1 VILLPEA
8 AAPPTVPLRRQ
19 LSEVANRR
27 VVLALMTTMI
37 GFAGQIVAYTYLTP
51 FLEHVSGFRPD
62 SISALLVAF
71 GVAAAVGTFIAGPA
85 IDRHPRTLPA
95 LGLATLAAVLAL
107 MTLTG
112 ETRLEAALTLI
123 AWGATSFGIGPILQ
137 QQAAH
142 AAPHSA
148 DIVSSLN
155 ISAFNLGIAVGAAL
169 GGRVV
174 ASSGVHAVTWVGA
187 IVVSISVALA
197 SINALGTRCT

>member
-1 VILLPEA
+1 
-8 AAPPTVPLRRQ
+8 
-19 LSEVANRR
+19 
-27 VVLALMTTMI
+27 M
-37 GFAGQIVAYTYLTP
+37 
-51 FLEHVSGFRPD
+51 
-62 SISALLVAF
+62 
-71 GVAAAVGTFIAGPA
+71 
-85 IDRHPRTLPA
+85 
-95 LGLATLAAVLAL
+95 AAVLAL

-137 QQAAH
+137 QQQAAP

-174 ASSGVHAVTWVGA
+174 ASSDVHAVTWVGA
-187 IVVSISVALA
+187 MVVSISVALA
-197 SINALGTRCT
+197 SINALGTRCTQLAGTYGGRGDLLARGHPLDGHAGDHLVEALSHRLTCKGAHRPGASSLSRRRWTCWWAQPPIGPKSSTRILFDSWPS